1 MDLVNIAVRARL
13 HEPGYRYKRERIRVV
28 QERFNGY
35 VTRLTNVA
43 TIARQLQVT
52 ADDLEKGLLKHTKRK
67 LAISTCKRLT
77 FPGVH
82 DAAVFDDVLQDMI
95 EKFVLC
101 PKCQLPEWDR
111 KSCNAC
117 GHTSHGAPPP
127 PHAKTTAAHRHAA
140 AHAKPRSAATTT
152 STKHRPPRASTTS
165 GAAGEEAAASA
176 RARGHSSPADD
187 VNLGDD
193 EIASLLHRLYD
204 LRGQAL
210 ERSDASTVS
219 RVDSLLTLGW
229 NWDSCGK
236 FEEWHSAVRV
246 LSTQNNL

>member
-13 HEPGYRYKRERIRVV
+13 HEPGYRYQRERIRVV
-28 QERFNGY
+28 HERFNGY

-52 ADDLEKGLLKHTKRK
+52 AEDLEKGLLKHTKRK
-67 LAISTCKRLT
+67 LAICTCKRLT

-117 GHTSHGAPPP
+117 GHTSQGAPSS

-152 STKHRPPRASTTS
+152 STKHRPPRASATS
-165 GAAGEEAAASA
+165 GAGEEVDVAA
-176 RARGHSSPADD
+176 RAREHSGRADD
-187 VNLGDD
+187 ARFSENEVA
-193 EIASLLHRLYD
+193 ERMHQLYN
-204 LRGQAL
+204 LRGKAL
-210 ERSDASTVS
+210 ERSDLHTLS
-219 RVDSLLTLGW
+219 RVDPLLAEGW
-229 NWDSCGK
+229 ILDSDSK
-236 FEEWHSAVRV
+236 FEKWRSAVCV
-246 LSTQNNL
+246 LCTQINV

>member
-13 HEPGYRYKRERIRVV
+13 HEPGYRYQRERIRVV

-52 ADDLEKGLLKHTKRK
+52 AEDLEKGLLKHTKRK
-67 LAISTCKRLT
+67 LAISTCKHLT

-117 GHTSHGAPPP
+117 GHTSHGAPSS

-140 AHAKPRSAATTT
+140 AHAKPRSAATAP
-152 STKHRPPRASTTS
+152 STKHRPPRASATS
-165 GAAGEEAAASA
+165 GAGEEAAASA
-176 RARGHSSPADD
+176 TERGHSEPADD
-187 VNLGDD
+187 VKPWDGGVAARMHLLYGLR
-193 EIASLLHRLYD
+193 EKASEHADVHTL
-204 LRGQAL
+204 
-210 ERSDASTVS
+210 S
-219 RVDSLLTLGW
+219 RIDSLLAEGW
-229 NWDSCGK
+229 ILDSHRK
-236 FEEWHSAVRV
+236 FEEWCSAVSAFV
-246 LSTQNNL
+246 PQSDV